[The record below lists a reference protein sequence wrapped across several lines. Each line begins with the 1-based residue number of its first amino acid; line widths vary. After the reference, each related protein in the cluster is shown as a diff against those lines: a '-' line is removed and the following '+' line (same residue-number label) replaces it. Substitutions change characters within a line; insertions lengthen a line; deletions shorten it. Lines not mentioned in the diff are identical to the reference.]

1 MFRVILFFVLTVSVS
16 GCDKE
21 TRKLRTLEEV
31 VKDAVHHELKKTDN
45 KKASQDVEDQLS
57 KIENLFIDLSSEKKE
72 SDERNFGG
80 IRNLKNFWK
89 IGLRHAKTEA
99 DVLRLLIYALFKV
112 QANLGEEAEDFCFA
126 KQSNLE
132 QMVSVGLDFSLKVAV
147 NLGSLS
153 EVVRKLKGIG
163 IRSQKMFQEHAGSND
178 NSSEEVKECHDD
190 SAENLSN
197 REFFLLQGQPE
208 SLSSLINL
216 LHGTQTS
223 LVANI
228 HSFDNGISN
237 GTDHRICLRN
247 LYASVLR
254 CLPELQKALDYLQD
268 KLETGEPIFD
278 PSKDLYQKFE
288 EIDQNIRSD
297 RSSTG
302 VFVKN
307 RDVIYW
313 TEKCLDLLHKS
324 PTPQVSPPK
333 IFEEEISLQ
342 ETSRWLCMKNS
353 LEFSSEVDLL

>member
-1 MFRVILFFVLTVSVS
+1 
-16 GCDKE
+16 
-21 TRKLRTLEEV
+21 
-31 VKDAVHHELKKTDN
+31 
-45 KKASQDVEDQLS
+45 
-57 KIENLFIDLSSEKKE
+57 
-72 SDERNFGG
+72 
-80 IRNLKNFWK
+80 
-89 IGLRHAKTEA
+89 
-99 DVLRLLIYALFKV
+99 V